1 MSIESLVDKIL
12 DDTGKTAAEIEQK
25 VLDEVRDREEAAEK
39 EIQRITASAREKAAR
54 SMAERKQRMLSMA
67 ELEGRKTVLTVKQ
80 ELIQEAFDRA
90 IDKVLSLDP
99 EAYGAFVI
107 NLILQADPVGD
118 EEVFFNQKDKDR
130 LGDGWVKRL
139 NRQLIE
145 NKKKGE
151 MRIAAEARSIRGGA
165 ILKSGRKVREGR
177 LADVLDSQ
185 VGSVE
190 VTFVLDASKRSR
202 IDAPVESVVFQDEH
216 VMIRLAEQK
225 DVPDL
230 LKRIEGWGG
239 SLISVIPRKRTLE
252 ECFMDEVGR

>member
-12 DDTGKTAAEIEQK
+12 GDTRKTAAEIERK
-25 VLDEVRDREEAAEK
+25 VLEEVRDRDEAAGK
-39 EIQRITASAREKAAR
+39 EIQRITEGAREKAER

-80 ELIQEAFDRA
+80 ELIEEAFGRA

-107 NLILQADPVGD
+107 NLILQADPAGD
-118 EEVFFNQKDKDR
+118 EEVALNQEDRDR

-151 MRIAAEARSIRGGA
+151 MRIAGETRSIRGGV
-165 ILKSGRKVREGR
+165 ILKRGRKEVNCSIE
-177 LADVLDSQ
+177 
-185 VGSVE
+185 SVI
-190 VTFVLDASKRSR
+190 LSKRNQMEAK
-202 IDAPVESVVFQDEH
+202 IASVLFGD
-216 VMIRLAEQK
+216 
-225 DVPDL
+225 
-230 LKRIEGWGG
+230 
-239 SLISVIPRKRTLE
+239 S
-252 ECFMDEVGR
+252 

>member
-12 DDTGKTAAEIEQK
+12 DDTGKTAAEIERK
-25 VLDEVRDREEAAEK
+25 VLEEVRDREEAAGK
-39 EIQRITASAREKAAR
+39 EIQRITEGAREKAER

-80 ELIQEAFDRA
+80 ELIEEAFGRA

-107 NLILQADPVGD
+107 NLILQADPAGD
-118 EEVFFNQKDKDR
+118 EEVALNQEDRDR

-151 MRIAAEARSIRGGA
+151 MRIAGETRSIRGGV
-165 ILKSGRKVREGR
+165 ILKRGRKEVNCSIE
-177 LADVLDSQ
+177 
-185 VGSVE
+185 SVI
-190 VTFVLDASKRSR
+190 LSKRNQMEAK
-202 IDAPVESVVFQDEH
+202 IASVLFGD
-216 VMIRLAEQK
+216 
-225 DVPDL
+225 
-230 LKRIEGWGG
+230 
-239 SLISVIPRKRTLE
+239 S
-252 ECFMDEVGR
+252 

>member
-12 DDTGKTAAEIEQK
+12 GDTRKTAAEIERK
-25 VLDEVRDREEAAEK
+25 VLEEVRDREEAAGK
-39 EIQRITASAREKAAR
+39 EIQRITEGAREKAER

-80 ELIQEAFDRA
+80 ELIEEAFGRA

-107 NLILQADPVGD
+107 NLILQADPAGD
-118 EEVFFNQKDKDR
+118 EEVALNQEDRDR

-151 MRIAAEARSIRGGA
+151 MRIAGETRSIRGGV
-165 ILKSGRKVREGR
+165 ILKRGRKEVNCSIE
-177 LADVLDSQ
+177 
-185 VGSVE
+185 SVI
-190 VTFVLDASKRSR
+190 LSKRNQMEAK
-202 IDAPVESVVFQDEH
+202 IASVLFGD
-216 VMIRLAEQK
+216 
-225 DVPDL
+225 
-230 LKRIEGWGG
+230 
-239 SLISVIPRKRTLE
+239 S
-252 ECFMDEVGR
+252 

>member
-107 NLILQADPVGD
+107 DLILQADPVGD
-118 EEVFFNQKDKDR
+118 EEVFFNQKDRDR

-165 ILKSGRKVREGR
+165 ILKSGRKEVNCSIE
-177 LADVLDSQ
+177 
-185 VGSVE
+185 SVI
-190 VTFVLDASKRSR
+190 LSKRNQMEAK
-202 IDAPVESVVFQDEH
+202 IASVLFGD
-216 VMIRLAEQK
+216 
-225 DVPDL
+225 
-230 LKRIEGWGG
+230 
-239 SLISVIPRKRTLE
+239 S
-252 ECFMDEVGR
+252 